1 NFFSSGK
8 LYRIIAKYLIDNP
21 QENVNDIFL
30 SIDENLNITL
40 NNILYEDSKL
50 YTKVINLKSSEIA
63 KLREIR
69 KLVSDSLLLL
79 SNNLKN
85 GLIIEGR
92 DMGTVVFPHADLKI
106 YLDADIDIRS
116 DRRLKQSNESET
128 KSDLLKRDEND
139 KNRSESPLKVPDD
152 ALYIDNTHMDM
163 EDVLNI
169 VRESLKLL

>member
-1 NFFSSGK
+1 MSASLCDGSTG
-8 LYRIIAKYLIDNP
+8 R
-21 QENVNDIFL
+21 
-30 SIDENLNITL
+30 
-40 NNILYEDSKL
+40 
-50 YTKVINLKSSEIA
+50 KSSEIA

-139 KNRSESPLKVPDD
+139 KNRTESPLKVPDD

>member
-1 NFFSSGK
+1 M
-8 LYRIIAKYLIDNP
+8 
-21 QENVNDIFL
+21 
-30 SIDENLNITL
+30 

-139 KNRSESPLKVPDD
+139 KNRIESPLKVPDD

>member
-1 NFFSSGK
+1 
-8 LYRIIAKYLIDNP
+8 
-21 QENVNDIFL
+21 
-30 SIDENLNITL
+30 
-40 NNILYEDSKL
+40 
-50 YTKVINLKSSEIA
+50 
-63 KLREIR
+63 
-69 KLVSDSLLLL
+69 
-79 SNNLKN
+79 
-85 GLIIEGR
+85 
-92 DMGTVVFPHADLKI
+92 MGTVVFPHADLKI

-152 ALYIDNTHMDM
+152 AIYIDNTHMDM

>member
-1 NFFSSGK
+1 M
-8 LYRIIAKYLIDNP
+8 
-21 QENVNDIFL
+21 
-30 SIDENLNITL
+30 
-40 NNILYEDSKL
+40 NNILYENSEL
-50 YTKVINLKSSEIA
+50 YTKIINLKSSEIA

-69 KLVSDSLLLL
+69 KLVSDALLLL
-79 SNNLKN
+79 SHNLKN

-92 DMGTVVFPHADLKI
+92 DMGTIVFPHADLKI

-128 KSDLLKRDEND
+128 KSDLLKRDKND

-152 ALYIDNTHMDM
+152 AIYIDNTHMDM
-163 EDVLNI
+163 EEVLNI

>member
-1 NFFSSGK
+1 M
-8 LYRIIAKYLIDNP
+8 
-21 QENVNDIFL
+21 
-30 SIDENLNITL
+30 

-152 ALYIDNTHMDM
+152 AIYIDNTHMDM